1 VKYSYNLN
9 CLSCILKYIDRPQ
22 KKSLFVFKKANS
34 RVYDWIMIILFVND
48 NVKIRQAQIVKE
60 WLGWSM
66 KNHFDTSESTP

>member
-34 RVYDWIMIILFVND
+34 RVYDWIMIIMFVTMSRF
-48 NVKIRQAQIVKE
+48 VRLK
-60 WLGWSM
+60 L
-66 KNHFDTSESTP
+66 